1 MVIMMVWNLLI
12 KVEGDF
18 MKIIFLTLLLTTT
31 AFAQTSYSS
40 ADQNTSTSSKGNQN
54 DNGYVNKD
62 AENEDNAFSGE
73 IESTAPMPQN
83 QEEPTELSSGKNAT
97 SKKVKTP
104 LDD

>member
-1 MVIMMVWNLLI
+1 
-12 KVEGDF
+12 
-18 MKIIFLTLLLTTT
+18 MKIIFLTLLLTTS

-40 ADQNTSTSSKGNQN
+40 ADQNTSANQEGTQM
-54 DNGYVNKD
+54 DTGYVNKD

-73 IESTAPMPQN
+73 IDGTAPMPQN

-97 SKKVKTP
+97 PKKVKTP